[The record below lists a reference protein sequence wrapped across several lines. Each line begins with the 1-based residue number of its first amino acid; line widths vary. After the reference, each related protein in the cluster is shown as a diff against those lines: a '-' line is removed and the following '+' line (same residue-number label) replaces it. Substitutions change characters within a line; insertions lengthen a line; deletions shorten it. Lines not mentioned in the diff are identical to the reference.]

1 MLIQSSRCQ
10 FHFSISFIIT
20 FCLIHV
26 VTSLNPPSIT
36 STSPQSIIN
45 HYTTATR
52 QYGHLQVIPL
62 SFFLISSHQKS
73 RCLYPKS
80 YFLLLIL
87 LSGDIHLNPG
97 PTSQFNIC
105 TLNIRS
111 LTNQLHFTA
120 LADLA
125 LTHHINLFALS
136 ETWVT
141 PSTTF
146 SELSEATPPEFSL
159 ISTPRPVSPNN
170 QKKKIVGGGTA
181 FLIHDS
187 STIVST
193 SSEIFKSFELS
204 SITIKLLKSKLT
216 VFNIYRN
223 HYQTNT
229 STHDPVPF
237 SDFLIDFQTFI
248 STAATTPHD
257 FLITGDFNIHTD
269 NHSDLHSQQFLSLF
283 STMLISLSMSTFLL
297 IRLVTH
303 LILSSLQKTQLYH
316 PQLLIHLFH
325 HLIIFQFS
333 HL

>member
-1 MLIQSSRCQ
+1 MFIQSSCCQ
-10 FHFSISFIIT
+10 FHCSLPFIVT

-36 STSPQSIIN
+36 STLPQSIIN
-45 HYTTATR
+45 NYTTATH

-62 SFFLISSHQKS
+62 SFILISSHQKS

-80 YFLLLIL
+80 HFLLIL
-87 LSGDIHLNPG
+87 LSGDIRLNPG

-111 LTNQLHFTA
+111 LTNQLHYTA
-120 LADLA
+120 LADPA

-159 ISTPRPVSPNN
+159 ISTPRPVSPTN
-170 QKKKIVGGGTA
+170 QKKKIVGRWHC

-187 STIVST
+187 CTIVST

-204 SITIKLLKSKLT
+204 SITIKLLKSILT

-223 HYQTNT
+223 HYQTN
-229 STHDPVPF
+229 SFTHYPVPF
-237 SDFLIDFQTFI
+237 LIYSSTFKL
-248 STAATTPHD
+248 SSQLLQQTPHE

-269 NHSDLHSQQFLSLF
+269 NHADLHSQQFLSLLNNANL
-283 STMLISLSMSTFLL
+283 TQHVNFLL
-297 IRLVTH
+297 IRLVIL

-325 HLIIFQFS
+325 HLIIFLFS

>member
-1 MLIQSSRCQ
+1 MFIQSSRFNSTAQ
-10 FHFSISFIIT
+10 PFIIT

-125 LTHHINLFALS
+125 LTHHINFLLNTLS
-136 ETWVT
+136 
-141 PSTTF
+141 SRI
-146 SELSEATPPEFSL
+146 LPPGRHQFLQTIREG
-159 ISTPRPVSPNN
+159 
-170 QKKKIVGGGTA
+170 KIVEEALLFWFNG
-181 FLIHDS
+181 
-187 STIVST
+187 
-193 SSEIFKSFELS
+193 
-204 SITIKLLKSKLT
+204 IKLSQLFWYQSVNSRDNITPMTESKPFCQ
-216 VFNIYRN
+216 VIYRIISMER
-223 HYQTNT
+223 T
-229 STHDPVPF
+229 SESQDLVETECLGNERL
-237 SDFLIDFQTFI
+237 FL
-248 STAATTPHD
+248 
-257 FLITGDFNIHTD
+257 
-269 NHSDLHSQQFLSLF
+269 
-283 STMLISLSMSTFLL
+283 
-297 IRLVTH
+297 
-303 LILSSLQKTQLYH
+303 
-316 PQLLIHLFH
+316 
-325 HLIIFQFS
+325 
-333 HL
+333 

>member
-1 MLIQSSRCQ
+1 MFIQSSRCQ
-10 FHFSISFIIT
+10 FHCSLPLIVT

-45 HYTTATR
+45 NYTTATR

-111 LTNQLHFTA
+111 LTNQLHYTA

-141 PSTTF
+141 PSITF

-159 ISTPRPVSPNN
+159 INTPRPVYPTN

-187 STIVST
+187 CTIVST

-204 SITIKLLKSKLT
+204 SITIILLKSKLT

-237 SDFLIDFQTFI
+237 SDFLISSHRFK
-248 STAATTPHD
+248 
-257 FLITGDFNIHTD
+257 LIQ
-269 NHSDLHSQQFLSLF
+269 S
-283 STMLISLSMSTFLL
+283 
-297 IRLVTH
+297 
-303 LILSSLQKTQLYH
+303 
-316 PQLLIHLFH
+316 
-325 HLIIFQFS
+325 
-333 HL
+333 